1 MRPCFSHPA
10 LVIVG
15 NCCPACNCPSPAAH
29 RISTNLRY
37 QARQPS
43 NWCADLPST
52 RPEHWP
58 STTPTISSLAPIRL
72 QYWAGTFSANRT
84 HSNAELQ
91 LQAASGSAVTFLTG
105 LALLNS
111 ETGTIQTDCVPF
123 TVHFRTLDDARIE
136 RYLQAEQ
143 PFDCAGSFK
152 AEGLGISLFR
162 STEGEDVTSLV
173 GLPLI
178 RLVDMLLNEGI
189 DIPDD
194 AHPQLAQRRPLQP
207 SKNRQTLGDAGSQ
220 FLGETIEWRLLH
232 REINDFRLADDLACD
247 VGGTAQTVDQP
258 QLQCLLAGPDQP

>member
-15 NCCPACNCPSPAAH
+15 NCCPACNCLSPAAH
-29 RISTNLRY
+29 RTSTNLRY

-43 NWCADLPST
+43 NWCAALPSI

-58 STTPTISSLAPIRL
+58 STTPPSHHWPDQAAVLGRDILGKPH
-72 QYWAGTFSANRT
+72 TFERAK
-84 HSNAELQ
+84 LQ
-91 LQAASGSAVTFLTG
+91 LQAASGSKVTFLTG

-123 TVHFRTLDDARIE
+123 IVHFRTLDEARIE
-136 RYLQAEQ
+136 RYLKAEQ

-189 DIPDD
+189 DIP
-194 AHPQLAQRRPLQP
+194 
-207 SKNRQTLGDAGSQ
+207 
-220 FLGETIEWRLLH
+220 
-232 REINDFRLADDLACD
+232 
-247 VGGTAQTVDQP
+247 
-258 QLQCLLAGPDQP
+258 